1 MSKYSNIKTRV
12 TSRLSLAGRVAF
24 ITSAA
29 VGFTLLFINLTIL
42 VLVGSEF
49 EKSMDQSLLRRA
61 HTAVESGVT
70 QDVVKGI
77 PPQALYLADVR
88 VAVVRGG
95 SFFGDSE
102 LINAIPFIGADEIS
116 VSAGITDESVR
127 TVRIDDSFY
136 RVAAVHAEDNTALV
150 VAQSMESVQSAI
162 EQLIFILLLTLVL
175 GVAVAGLTGWAVAR
189 RGLRPV
195 RELTFAA
202 ERVARTE
209 ELQPIEVG
217 GPKDIARLTNSFN
230 TMLRALDA
238 SQSLQRRLVADA
250 GHELRT
256 PLTSLKTNIELLILS
271 SNSPNRPLTEIE
283 RTELLADISAQINEL
298 TALIGD
304 LVELSR
310 DEPVRK
316 DPRPVDLAELVEE
329 SVERV
334 QLRATAVR
342 FKTDLQPWLVFGDR
356 DELERAITNVLD
368 NAAKWSPDNGT
379 VSVTLHEGVLKIHDQ
394 GPGISPEDAPYVFDR
409 FYRSHEART
418 LPGSGLGLSIVKRA
432 IERHGGEISVDQNQ
446 PLGTTIIIKLPGI
459 ND

>member
-1 MSKYSNIKTRV
+1 M
-12 TSRLSLAGRVAF
+12 
-24 ITSAA
+24 
-29 VGFTLLFINLTIL
+29 
-42 VLVGSEF
+42 
-49 EKSMDQSLLRRA
+49 
-61 HTAVESGVT
+61 
-70 QDVVKGI
+70 
-77 PPQALYLADVR
+77 LAD
-88 VAVVRGG
+88 
-95 SFFGDSE
+95 
-102 LINAIPFIGADEIS
+102 
-116 VSAGITDESVR
+116 T
-127 TVRIDDSFY
+127 
-136 RVAAVHAEDNTALV
+136 
-150 VAQSMESVQSAI
+150 
-162 EQLIFILLLTLVL
+162 
-175 GVAVAGLTGWAVAR
+175 
-189 RGLRPV
+189 
-195 RELTFAA
+195 
-202 ERVARTE
+202 
-209 ELQPIEVG
+209 
-217 GPKDIARLTNSFN
+217 
-230 TMLRALDA
+230 
-238 SQSLQRRLVADA
+238 
-250 GHELRT
+250 
-256 PLTSLKTNIELLILS
+256 
-271 SNSPNRPLTEIE
+271 
-283 RTELLADISAQINEL
+283 SAQINEL

-432 IERHGGEISVDQNQ
+432 IDRHGGEISVDQNQ
-446 PLGTTIIIKLPGI
+446 PLGTMIIIKLPGI